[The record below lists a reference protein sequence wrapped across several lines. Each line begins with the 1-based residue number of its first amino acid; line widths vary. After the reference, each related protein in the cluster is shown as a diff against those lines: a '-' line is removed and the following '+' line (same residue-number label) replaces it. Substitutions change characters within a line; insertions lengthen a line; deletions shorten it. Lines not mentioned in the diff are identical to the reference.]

1 MDHRFVGRYQ
11 AALGP
16 SAFDSRRSAMSLT
29 ATPTVDATAS
39 VSLRVP
45 RGESGDLETGAAA
58 VLAGVDAVDA
68 VTIDRVTG
76 VDPTWT
82 DIRVDVNV
90 AVTATVDETDPAS
103 GLEAKLE
110 DGFGV
115 VAVDGLV
122 LADDA

>member
-1 MDHRFVGRYQ
+1 
-11 AALGP
+11 
-16 SAFDSRRSAMSLT
+16 MSLT

>member
-1 MDHRFVGRYQ
+1 
-11 AALGP
+11 
-16 SAFDSRRSAMSLT
+16 MSLT

-82 DIRVDVNV
+82 DIRVDA
-90 AVTATVDETDPAS
+90 AVELTARVESDQPAAA
-103 GLEAKLE
+103 LEAELE

-115 VAVDGLV
+115 VAVEGLALV
-122 LADDA
+122 ENA

>member
-1 MDHRFVGRYQ
+1 
-11 AALGP
+11 
-16 SAFDSRRSAMSLT
+16 MSLT

-82 DIRVDVNV
+82 DIRVDASVE
-90 AVTATVDETDPAS
+90 VTATVDGEDRAS
-103 GLEAKLE
+103 TLQTELE

-122 LADDA
+122 LAESAEGGRRDETPQ